1 MNLNYLQ
8 GILRA
13 STIQQEYSGTQDYNT
28 VEELLEDDLGVHCLF
43 QIKALRCTITYLCVQ
58 DVILASISCLFLP

>member
-13 STIQQEYSGTQDYNT
+13 STIRQEYSGTQDYNT
-28 VEELLEDDLGVHCLF
+28 AEDDLGVH
-43 QIKALRCTITYLCVQ
+43 
-58 DVILASISCLFLP
+58 

>member
-13 STIQQEYSGTQDYNT
+13 STIRQEYSGTQDYNT
-28 VEELLEDDLGVHCLF
+28 AEDDLGVHCLF